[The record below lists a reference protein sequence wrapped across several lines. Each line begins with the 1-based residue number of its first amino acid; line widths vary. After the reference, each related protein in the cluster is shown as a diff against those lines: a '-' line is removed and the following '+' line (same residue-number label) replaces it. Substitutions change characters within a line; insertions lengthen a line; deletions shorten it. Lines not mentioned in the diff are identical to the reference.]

1 MIAALFFLS
10 LMAQPEGVPEVAAEA
25 SYYFEIVE
33 GGMQVEERWQLQ
45 NQSSREIPASALTL
59 FIDRRA
65 KAIRFPP
72 KSSGAIVGT
81 GAPSIELERPLGPNE
96 GRTFSFSYG
105 LQGEGQ
111 GSFEFSRSIPYTL
124 VGAHVA
130 FAESPGMSKTSQSPL
145 SKRVHDA
152 GGVRFS
158 VWDFAAI
165 PFGQPMAFRIDGLP
179 SERLGPRA
187 VSLAVAA
194 LVIFWAIWAAVT
206 RRAPGASARKA
217 GGPDSAKARQERLL
231 KALELLERDRKRER
245 IDQAQHDR
253 RQRALLEELAV
264 VLREA
269 QLEEKAPAR

>member
-1 MIAALFFLS
+1 MIASLLLLS
-10 LMAQPEGVPEVAAEA
+10 LAAQPQGVPEVAAEA

-72 KSSGAIVGT
+72 KSSGATAGT

-96 GRTFSFSYG
+96 GRSFSFSYG

-130 FAESPGMSKTSQSPL
+130 FA
-145 SKRVHDA
+145 
-152 GGVRFS
+152 
-158 VWDFAAI
+158 
-165 PFGQPMAFRIDGLP
+165 
-179 SERLGPRA
+179 
-187 VSLAVAA
+187 
-194 LVIFWAIWAAVT
+194 
-206 RRAPGASARKA
+206 
-217 GGPDSAKARQERLL
+217 
-231 KALELLERDRKRER
+231 
-245 IDQAQHDR
+245 
-253 RQRALLEELAV
+253 
-264 VLREA
+264 
-269 QLEEKAPAR
+269 